1 MDHCRT
7 FANAAD
13 HELAIHAAEQGFE
26 ISIARRVITHDC
38 ILDPDANAVVYQSR
52 HRVETAFLVR
62 AKISFV
68 LEIDNQLCV
77 RGFGDFSIAALEAR
91 RVRWVAARQN
101 HRARELKSAKKPRL
115 VHCAPIRRPDTR
127 NYPEMVAKAG
137 EPLEQLFIFS
147 QRDVVQERVAAI
159 NQSRNSAATDVA
171 IN

>member
-1 MDHCRT
+1 MDHGRT

-13 HELAIHAAEQGFE
+13 HKLAIHAAEQGFE

-77 RGFGDFSIAALEAR
+77 RGFGDFSIASFEPR
-91 RVRWVAARQN
+91 RIEWIITRQN
-101 HRARELKSAKKPRL
+101 HRARELKSAEELRL
-115 VHCAPIRRPDTR
+115 IHCAPIRRPDTR
-127 NYPEMVAKAG
+127 NYPELVAKAG
-137 EPLEQLFIFS
+137 QPPKQLFIFS
-147 QRDVVQERVAAI
+147 
-159 NQSRNSAATDVA
+159 
-171 IN
+171 